1 MECDNFTRMKV
12 FATRKVPK
20 ITREL
25 LEKNQIE
32 LDEWHENHSITKQ
45 ELMELIPNYE
55 GIFVMSTQFDSETI
69 ELSSKN
75 IKALS
80 LLSVGFDNVDVEAAT
95 EFGIPVSNT
104 PDVLSESTADI
115 AFLLMQN
122 VARKAFFNY
131 KKVLDGNW
139 KRGFNEYLGFDLN
152 GKTLGIFG
160 LGRIGLVMA
169 KRSKAAFDM
178 NIIYH
183 NRSRN
188 EEVEKELNAK
198 YVSFDALLAQSDV
211 ISIHS
216 ALTPETEGLF
226 GKEVFAKMKNSAVI
240 INTSRGKVI
249 NEKALYEALKSGEI
263 WGAGLD
269 VTDPEPMLAKNP
281 LLELEN
287 VAVLPHIGSATQETR
302 DAMGKLAAENMI
314 LALNGDKMK
323 TPVNPEVYKD

>member
-1 MECDNFTRMKV
+1 MKV

-25 LEKNQIE
+25 LEQNQIE
-32 LDEWHENHSITKQ
+32 LDEWHENHSITKH
-45 ELMELIPNYE
+45 ELMELIPGYD
-55 GIFVMSTQFDSETI
+55 GIFVMSTQFDREII
-69 ELSSKN
+69 EFSSKN

-80 LLSVGFDNVDVEAAT
+80 LLSVGFENVDVKAAT

-131 KKVLDGNW
+131 KRVLDGNW
-139 KRGFNEYLGFDLN
+139 KREFNDHLGFDLS
-152 GKTLGIFG
+152 GKTLGVFG
-160 LGRIGLVMA
+160 LGRIGFVTA

-188 EEVEKELNAK
+188 EEVENELNAK
-198 YVSFDALLAQSDV
+198 YVSFDELLAQSDV

-216 ALTPETEGLF
+216 ALTPETEMIF
-226 GKEVFAKMKNSAVI
+226 NKDAFQKMKNSAVI

-249 NEKALYEALKSGEI
+249 DEKALYEALKSGKI

-269 VTDPEPMLAKNP
+269 VTDPEPMSADNP
-281 LLELEN
+281 LLALEN
-287 VAVLPHIGSATQETR
+287 VAVLPHIGSATKETR
-302 DAMGKLAAENMI
+302 TAMGKLAVENMI
-314 LALNGDKMK
+314 LALNGKRMK
-323 TPVNPEVYKD
+323 TPVNPEVYED

>member
-25 LEKNQIE
+25 LTENQIE
-32 LDEWHENHSITKQ
+32 LDEWHENHLITKS
-45 ELMELIPNYE
+45 ELMELIPNYD
-55 GIFVMSTQFDSETI
+55 GIFVMSTEIDREII
-69 ELSSKN
+69 ELASQN

-80 LLSVGFDNVDVEAAT
+80 LLSVGFDNVDVKSAT

-131 KKVLDGNW
+131 KRVIDGNW
-139 KRGFNEYLGFDLN
+139 KRGFNEHLGFDLS

-160 LGRIGLVMA
+160 LGRIGAVMA

-178 NIIYH
+178 EIIYH

-188 EEVEKELNAK
+188 EAIEKEFNAR
-198 YVSFDALLAQSDV
+198 YVSFEELLEQSDV

-216 ALTPETEGLF
+216 ALTPETEMIF
-226 GKEVFAKMKNSAVI
+226 NENAFKKMKNSSMI

-249 NEKALYEALKSGEI
+249 DEKALYDALVSGEI

-269 VTDPEPMLAKNP
+269 VTDPEPMSADNP
-281 LLELEN
+281 LLQLEN
-287 VAVLPHIGSATQETR
+287 VAVLPHIGSATTGTR
-302 DAMGKLAAENMI
+302 NAMGKLASENMI
-314 LALNGDKMK
+314 LALNGKEMK
-323 TPVNPEVYKD
+323 TPINPEIYKD

>member
-32 LDEWHENHSITKQ
+32 LEEWHENHSITKQ
-45 ELMELIPNYE
+45 ELIEIIPKFH
-55 GIFVMSTQFDSETI
+55 GIFVMSTQFDRELI
-69 ELSSKN
+69 EISSKN

-131 KKVLDGNW
+131 KRVLDGNW
-139 KRGFNEYLGFDLN
+139 KRGFNEHLGLDLN

-169 KRSKAAFDM
+169 KRSKDAFGM
-178 NIIYH
+178 NVIYN
-183 NRSRN
+183 NRYRN
-188 EEVEKELNAK
+188 EAAENELEAK
-198 YVSFDALLAQSDV
+198 FVSFEELLEQSDV

-216 ALTPETEGLF
+216 ALTKETEKLF
-226 GKEVFAKMKNSAVI
+226 GKEAFHQMKHSSI
-240 INTSRGKVI
+240 LINTSRGKVVDEI
-249 NEKALYEALKSGEI
+249 ALTEALKNKEI

-269 VTDPEPMLAKNP
+269 VTDPEPMSADNP
-281 LLELEN
+281 LLELGN
-287 VAVLPHIGSATQETR
+287 VAVLPHIGSATQGTR

-314 LALNGDKMK
+314 LALNGEKMK
-323 TPVNPEVYKD
+323 TPVNPEVYK

>member
-1 MECDNFTRMKV
+1 MECDNFTKMKV

-25 LEKNQIE
+25 LSENQME
-32 LDEWHENHSITKQ
+32 LDEWHENHSITKS
-45 ELMELIPNYE
+45 ELMELIPNYD
-55 GIFVMSTQFDSETI
+55 GIFVMSTEIDREII
-69 ELSSKN
+69 ELASQN

-80 LLSVGFDNVDVEAAT
+80 LLSVGFDNVDVKSAT

-131 KKVLDGNW
+131 KRVIDGNW
-139 KRGFNEYLGFDLN
+139 KRGFNEHLGFDLS

-160 LGRIGLVMA
+160 LGRIGAVMA

-178 NIIYH
+178 EIIYH

-188 EEVEKELNAK
+188 EAIEKKLNAK
-198 YVSFDALLAQSDV
+198 YVSFDELLEQSDV

-216 ALTPETEGLF
+216 ALTPETEMIF
-226 GKEVFAKMKNSAVI
+226 NENAFQKMKNSSVI

-249 NEKALYEALKSGEI
+249 DEKALYNALVSGEI

-269 VTDPEPMLAKNP
+269 VTDPEPMSADNP
-281 LLELEN
+281 LLDLEN
-287 VAVLPHIGSATQETR
+287 VVVLPHIGSATQETR
-302 DAMGKLAAENMI
+302 DAMWKLAAENMI
-314 LALNGDKMK
+314 LALNGEKMK
-323 TPVNPEVYKD
+323 TPINPEVYKN

>member
-1 MECDNFTRMKV
+1 MKV

-25 LEKNQIE
+25 LAENKIE
-32 LDEWHENHSITKQ
+32 LDEWHENYSITKA
-45 ELMELIPNYE
+45 ELLELIPNYD
-55 GIFVMSTQFDSETI
+55 GIFVMSMEFDREII

-131 KKVLDGNW
+131 KRVIDGNW
-139 KRGFNEYLGFDLN
+139 KRGFNEHLGFDLSR
-152 GKTLGIFG
+152 KTLGIFG
-160 LGRIGLVMA
+160 LGRIGFVMA
-169 KRSKAAFDM
+169 KRSKAAFDVE
-178 NIIYH
+178 IIYH

-188 EEVEKELNAK
+188 EEVENELNAK
-198 YVSFDALLAQSDV
+198 YVSFDELLEQSDV

-216 ALTPETEGLF
+216 ALTPDTEMIF
-226 GKEVFAKMKNSAVI
+226 NKNAFQKMKNSSII

-249 NEKALYEALKSGEI
+249 DEKALYEALVSEEI

-269 VTDPEPMLAKNP
+269 VTDPEPMSADNP
-281 LLELEN
+281 LLKLEN

-314 LALNGDKMK
+314 FALNGERMK